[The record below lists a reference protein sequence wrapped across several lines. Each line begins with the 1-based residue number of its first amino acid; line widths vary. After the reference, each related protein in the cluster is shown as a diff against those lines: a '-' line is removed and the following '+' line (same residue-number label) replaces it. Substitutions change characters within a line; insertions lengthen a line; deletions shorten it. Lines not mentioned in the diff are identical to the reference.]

1 MDYLKKGKHTI
12 MATTSKWGSESMI
25 KISSN
30 ELEKYMEST
39 DVFLSRTTICQRI
52 IELQNDMQDNQTNS
66 LNLLTLITTFYSQA
80 MENISRRRYIK
91 ISAKLVDECF
101 ASDSVPVYIEE

>member
-1 MDYLKKGKHTI
+1 
-12 MATTSKWGSESMI
+12 
-25 KISSN
+25 
-30 ELEKYMEST
+30 
-39 DVFLSRTTICQRI
+39 
-52 IELQNDMQDNQTNS
+52 MQDNQTNS